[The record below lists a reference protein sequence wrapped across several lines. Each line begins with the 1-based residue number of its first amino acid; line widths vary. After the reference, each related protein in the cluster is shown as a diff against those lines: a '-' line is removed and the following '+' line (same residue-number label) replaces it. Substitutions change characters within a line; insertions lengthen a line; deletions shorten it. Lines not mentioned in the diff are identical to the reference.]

1 MRKLKHCPFCDG
13 QPDLNMIGDYLGDG
27 TGWFVNGDWLGIV
40 RCQKC
45 GVSIEFRG
53 KKANLYQIA
62 LQKWNRRVNPAFS
75 TRTKARRR
83 RKASYPKS
91 RRP

>member
-1 MRKLKHCPFCDG
+1 MKKLQPCPFCDG
-13 QPDLNMIGDYLGDG
+13 QPDFSAIGDGLGEG

-75 TRTKARRR
+75 TRKAAQHR

>member
-1 MRKLKHCPFCDG
+1 MRKLKPCPFCGG
-13 QPDLNMIGDYLGDG
+13 QPDFSMMGDGLGPG

-45 GVSIEFRG
+45 GASLEFRG
-53 KKANLYQIA
+53 KKENLHKIA
-62 LQKWNRRVNPAFS
+62 LQKWNRRVSPAFS

-91 RRP
+91 PRL

>member
-1 MRKLKHCPFCDG
+1 MKKLKSCPFCGG
-13 QPDLNMIGDYLGDG
+13 QPSFSMMGDGLGKG
-27 TGWFVNGDWLGIV
+27 TGWFNNGDWLGIV

-45 GVSIEFRG
+45 GVSLEFRG
-53 KKANLYQIA
+53 KKENLYKIA
-62 LQKWNRRVNPAFS
+62 LQKWNRRVSPAFPM
-75 TRTKARRR
+75 RIAAQRY